1 MKRAG
6 GWILR
11 SPCLVFA
18 RDSKVSRVPT
28 FQGAKMDS
36 NRRVPSHPRDNDIV
50 TSLNAPLHANLILQ
64 SGILEVTVYNPAF
77 SARNMDQ

>member
-1 MKRAG
+1 
-6 GWILR
+6 
-11 SPCLVFA
+11 V
-18 RDSKVSRVPT
+18 DSKESLFGFCQGFES